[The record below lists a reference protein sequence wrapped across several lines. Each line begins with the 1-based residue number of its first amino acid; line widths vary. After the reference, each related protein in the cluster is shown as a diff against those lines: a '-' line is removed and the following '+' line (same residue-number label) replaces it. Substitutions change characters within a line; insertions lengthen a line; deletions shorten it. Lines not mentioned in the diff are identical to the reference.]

1 MLPDIISKIKSE
13 VTQDILDKS
22 RASQFKIEEKKIELP
37 QIEKVLHRWVNC
49 DGCGKRGI

>member
-13 VTQDILDKS
+13 VAQDILRKS
-22 RASQFKIEEKKIELP
+22 QASQLKIEEKK
-37 QIEKVLHRWVNC
+37 IEKVLHRWVNC